1 MNDLSP
7 ATVARHACVSAR
19 ELKAWL
25 NDGGEIALLDVREH
39 GQYGESHLFFAVPL
53 PYSRLE
59 ADARRLVPRRATRI
73 VVYDD
78 GMGSVAA
85 RAARRLAG
93 LGYSRVFVLEGGTQG
108 WAEAGFQLFA
118 GVNVPSKTFGELA
131 EHTFGTPRIS
141 ARELSER
148 LARGDNVVVLDGR
161 PVDEYRKMSIPSA
174 ICCPNGEL
182 ALRAERL
189 VSDAQTTIVINCAG
203 RTRSI
208 IGAQNLID
216 MGIANPV
223 RALENGTQGWYLED
237 LALDRGADR
246 LYPPPSEAALPRLR
260 RQARAFADAWRVP
273 FVSTAE
279 MEGFRADTGF
289 TTYLCDVRTPEEF
302 SAGTLPGA
310 QSTPGGQ
317 LVQATD
323 QYVAA
328 RKARLVVFDGEG
340 VRAPVIAARLRQM
353 GWDALVLEEG
363 ISAPLAPEPETE
375 PLALPDLP
383 PVPAQD
389 MADLMGTA
397 TVLDM
402 RPSMTYR
409 ALHLK
414 GAAWTIRPR
423 LDNLAIPSDRPVV
436 LVTESAVV
444 AQLAAL
450 DLAERGIRDVRAHLA
465 DTEAWLTEGLATEA
479 TPGLPPDGDCI
490 DFLFFVHDR
499 HSGNK
504 AAARQYLAWETNL
517 LSQIDADERA
527 SFRI

>member
-7 ATVARHACVSAR
+7 ASVAHHACVTAG
-19 ELKAWL
+19 ELKVWL
-25 NDGGEIALLDVREH
+25 KDGGEIALLDVREH

-59 ADARRLVPRRATRI
+59 ADVLRLVPRRATRV

-78 GMGSVAA
+78 GESGVAA
-85 RAARRLAG
+85 RAAHRLAG
-93 LGYSRVFVLEGGTQG
+93 LGYGRVFVLEGGTRA

-131 EHTFGTPRIS
+131 EHVFGTPRIS
-141 ARELSER
+141 ALELSQR
-148 LARGDNVVVLDGR
+148 LARGDDLVVLDGR
-161 PVDEYRKMSIPSA
+161 PVDEYRKMSIPTA

-189 VSDAQTTIVINCAG
+189 VRDEKTSIVINCAG

-223 RALENGTQGWYLED
+223 RALENGTQGWVLED
-237 LALDRGADR
+237 LALDRGAER
-246 LYPPPSEAALPRLR
+246 LYPPPSDAALPRLR
-260 RQARAFADAWRVP
+260 QQARAFADAWGVP
-273 FVSTAE
+273 FVGA
-279 MEGFRADTGF
+279 ADMADFSSDAGV

-302 SAGTLPGA
+302 AAGTLPGA

-317 LVQATD
+317 LIQATD
-323 QYVAA
+323 QYVAT

-353 GWDALVLEEG
+353 GWDALVLEDG
-363 ISAPLAPEPETE
+363 IATPLPPASVSHPP
-375 PLALPDLP
+375 ALPALSH
-383 PVPAQD
+383 VEAVE
-389 MADLMGTA
+389 MARLLTVA
-397 TVLDM
+397 TVLDV
-402 RPSMTYR
+402 RPSAAYR

-414 GAAWTIRPR
+414 GSTWSIRPR
-423 LDNLAIPSDRPVV
+423 LDDLPVPMDRPVV
-436 LVTESAVV
+436 LVAEKAEV

-450 DLAERGIRDVRAHLA
+450 ELAERGIPDIRLHLA
-465 DTEAWLTEGLATEA
+465 DAPAWAA
-479 TPGLPPDGDCI
+479 AGLPTETTSDEPADEECI